1 MAPFF
6 LDWSGGVVEKC
17 EWKREEIIVLDL
29 DDLEACG
36 FGSVSVEMGC
46 SSCWLLGFLSLI
58 WSAIAA
64 GVLLLLLLSA
74 KSGMIFVFCLS
85 ERGRGRMTVNFVEM
99 E

>member
-64 GVLLLLLLSA
+64 GVLLLLSA
-74 KSGMIFVFCLS
+74 KTGMIFVFCLS
-85 ERGRGRMTVNFVEM
+85 EREAEGE
-99 E
+99 

>member
-64 GVLLLLLLSA
+64 GVLLLLSA